1 MSARVDSAP
10 VRGSFP
16 ASIVIAIIVALGIG
30 AAAGALVTKAVEDSP
45 AAVATSDGAAP
56 WDAQKL
62 EAMQGRAL
70 AERFRSAAPLTWDA
84 QKLEAMEGRAMA
96 EQIRIDATAP
106 IVVTAKP
113 SSTRPPVQVQGWDA
127 YKLEAMEGR
136 VLAAQV
142 GAEDPPVRPHPPT
155 QAPKR

>member
-1 MSARVDSAP
+1 MSARVESA
-10 VRGSFP
+10 RFRRSFP
-16 ASIVIAIIVALGIG
+16 APIVISIIVALGIG
-30 AAAGALVTKAVEDSP
+30 AAAGALVTKAVEDRP
-45 AAVATSDGAAP
+45 AAVATTDGS

-96 EQIRIDATAP
+96 EQIRLDATAP

-113 SSTRPPVQVQGWDA
+113 SSTRPPVQGWDA

>member
-1 MSARVDSAP
+1 MSARVESAP

-30 AAAGALVTKAVEDSP
+30 AATGTLVTKAVDDRST
-45 AAVATSDGAAP
+45 AVATTVGAQS

-84 QKLEAMEGRAMA
+84 QMLEAMAGRVLYQPVAVQPEIAM
-96 EQIRIDATAP
+96 
-106 IVVTAKP
+106 TAKP
-113 SSTRPPVQVQGWDA
+113 SITRPTPTIEGWDA
-127 YKLEAMEGR
+127 YKLEAMKGR

-142 GAEDPPVRPHPPT
+142 GAEDPPVRPHLPN
-155 QAPKR
+155 QQPKG